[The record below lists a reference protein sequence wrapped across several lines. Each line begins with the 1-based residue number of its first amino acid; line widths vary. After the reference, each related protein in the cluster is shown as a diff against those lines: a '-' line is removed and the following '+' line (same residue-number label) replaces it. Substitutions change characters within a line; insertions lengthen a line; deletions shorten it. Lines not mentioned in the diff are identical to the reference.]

1 MRKPTLQK
9 RTSSLPWDDLRCV
22 LAVARTGSLSGAAR
36 ALGIEHS
43 TVFRRLNAIEKQL
56 GAKLFARSRSGYTPT
71 ANGELAAAAAS
82 AMEAEA
88 LAIERLMLGD
98 DARLSGVVRVA
109 TTELFAAYLLPAVLK
124 GFFTEH
130 PEIEVEL
137 DVSSQAVDLTRRE
150 ADMALRASLA
160 PPDYLIGRDLGEL
173 RYAIYGATELT
184 RAELDSRALSSLAE
198 LDSRALNS
206 LPWLGFDESISY
218 LTIARWQRQN
228 LEKRPRVRFNSLAP
242 MLQAA
247 AEGLGIAILPL
258 FAADHHPRLTRLGPV
273 MDKPRMKLW
282 VLTHKVVHENARV
295 RALARHLAR
304 HLPRVV
310 AERQRLD

>member
-56 GAKLFARSRSGYTPT
+56 GTKLFARSRSGYTPT

-88 LAIERLMLGD
+88 LAIERRMLGD

-130 PEIEVEL
+130 PDIEVEL

-150 ADMALRASLA
+150 ADIALRASLA
-160 PPDYLIGRDLGEL
+160 PPEYLIGRDLGEL
-173 RYAIYGATELT
+173 RYAIYGATEL
-184 RAELDSRALSSLAE
+184 ASAE

-242 MLQAA
+242 MLQGA

-273 MDKPRMKLW
+273 MDEPRMKLW
-282 VLTHKVVHENARV
+282 VLTHKEVHENARV
-295 RALARHLAR
+295 RALARYLAK

-310 AERQRLD
+310 AERQRL

>member
-88 LAIERLMLGD
+88 LAIERRMLGD
-98 DARLSGVVRVA
+98 DAQLSGVVRVA
-109 TTELFAAYLLPAVLK
+109 TTELFAAYLLPPVLK
-124 GFFTEH
+124 GFLAEH
-130 PEIEVEL
+130 PDIEVEV

-173 RYAIYGATELT
+173 RYAIYGTSEIA
-184 RAELDSRALSSLAE
+184 RAEPDTRTLH
-198 LDSRALNS
+198 S

-258 FAADHHPRLTRLGPV
+258 FAADHHPRLARLGAAL
-273 MDKPRMKLW
+273 DQPRMNLW
-282 VLTHKVVHENARV
+282 VLTHKEVHENARV
-295 RALARHLAR
+295 RALARYLGK

-310 AERQRLD
+310 AERQRL